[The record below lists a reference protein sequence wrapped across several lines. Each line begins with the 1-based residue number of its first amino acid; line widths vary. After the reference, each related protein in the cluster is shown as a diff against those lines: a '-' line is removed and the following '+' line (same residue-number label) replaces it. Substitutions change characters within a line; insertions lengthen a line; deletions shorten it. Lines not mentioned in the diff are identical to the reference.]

1 MVVGKG
7 GRPRNL
13 RAMAARAVRRRGDA
27 WIADLERQAN
37 LGDVAA
43 IQALLEL
50 ARPARRRGVVSDEPP
65 DAA

>member
-1 MVVGKG
+1 VSAKV

-13 RAMAARAVRRRGDA
+13 ASLAARAVRRHGA
-27 WIADLERQAN
+27 GWVADLERQAS

-50 ARPARRRGVVSDEPP
+50 ARPARRRGEASDEPP